1 MQVNFYAT
9 LRPLVG
15 GKTVHLAWSDGTT
28 LRALLETLF
37 ADHPAL
43 RPELLDDQGQL
54 HGYVHVFVNGR
65 DGHYLER
72 VLDTPLAPTDKVDI
86 FPAVGGG

>member
-9 LRPLVG
+9 LRPIVG
-15 GKTVHLAWSDGTT
+15 SKTVQLAWSEGTT

-37 ADHPAL
+37 TDHPAL
-43 RPELLDDQGQL
+43 RPELLDEHGHL
-54 HGYVHVFVNGR
+54 HGHVHVFVNGR

-72 VLDTPLAPTDKVDI
+72 VLETSLGPMDKVDI

>member
-15 GKTVHLAWSDGTT
+15 SKTLDLVWAEGTT
-28 LRALLETLF
+28 LGALLETLF
-37 ADHPAL
+37 AAHPAL
-43 RPELLDDQGQL
+43 RSELLDDAGRL
-54 HGYVHVFVNGR
+54 HGHVHVFVNGR
-65 DGHYLER
+65 DGHYLDH
-72 VLDTPLAPTDKVDI
+72 VLETPLAATDKVDI